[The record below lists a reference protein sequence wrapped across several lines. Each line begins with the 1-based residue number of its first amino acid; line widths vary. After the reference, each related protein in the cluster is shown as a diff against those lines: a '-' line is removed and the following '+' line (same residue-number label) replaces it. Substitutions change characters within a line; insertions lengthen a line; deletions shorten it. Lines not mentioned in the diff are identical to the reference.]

1 MCHHELCP
9 TLVSDPVQLS
19 YTVAAPCLQN
29 DLWLLNEE
37 DFSWNCYTG
46 TLSFDGHYN

>member
-19 YTVAAPCLQN
+19 YTVVAPWLQN
-29 DLWLLNEE
+29 GLWLLNEE